1 MLDPAT
7 CLVPVSFAGFLL
19 KNRKS
24 PMKGWHKVT
33 WSYTYQVLLMKTC
46 IFLNVAL
53 NNLYV
58 IVIMVLA
65 GYEHARMLFMLVI
78 L

>member
-1 MLDPAT
+1 
-7 CLVPVSFAGFLL
+7 
-19 KNRKS
+19 
-24 PMKGWHKVT
+24 MKGWHKVT